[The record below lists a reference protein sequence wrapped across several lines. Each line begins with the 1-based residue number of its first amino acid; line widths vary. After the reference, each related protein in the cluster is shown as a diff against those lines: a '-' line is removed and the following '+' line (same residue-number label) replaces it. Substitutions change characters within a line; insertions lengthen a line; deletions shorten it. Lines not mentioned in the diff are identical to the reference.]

1 VNVPDKVA
9 VITGSNSGI
18 GKETAVALAAMG
30 MTTVLACRNQEKAA
44 TAAAEVRERAASEAV
59 HVVALDLSDL
69 ASVTACAHQLLER
82 WDRLDVLVNNAGGI
96 WSKRE
101 ESAQGF
107 EQTFAVNHLGHFA
120 LTLLLLDR
128 LKASAPSRIVN
139 LTSVGHHA
147 ALLGMRWDDLS
158 AERRYTTFGV
168 YAQSKLANIL
178 FTRALAARLQGTGVT
193 ANAVH
198 PGPVRSGFGMD
209 GDLRGIVRM
218 GNELV
223 RPFEISPRGRRRH
236 HHLRGHRTRA
246 RALLGWLL
254 REERTRPNV
263 QAGPLPVRCRPAVAG
278 QRTAGGRS
286 RLSGH
291 SGLSGPGATAVLGQ
305 RSLARDPRSVGP
317 SVPPNPRSGC

>member
-1 VNVPDKVA
+1 MPDKVNVNSADAAPINMADKVA

-18 GKETAVALAAMG
+18 GKETAVGLAAMG
-30 MTTVLACRNQEKAA
+30 MTTVLACRNQEKAT

-69 ASVTACAHQLLER
+69 ASVTACAHEILER

-120 LTLLLLDR
+120 FTLLLLDR

-139 LTSVGHHA
+139 MTSVGHHA
-147 ALLGMRWDDLS
+147 ALLGMRWEDLN

-168 YAQSKLANIL
+168 YARSKLANIL
-178 FTRALAARLQGTGVT
+178 FTRALAARLEGTGVT

-218 GNELV
+218 GNELI
-223 RPFEISPRGRRRH
+223 RPFEISPEAGAATTIYVATAPELEHDSGGYYARSAPGRMS
-236 HHLRGHRTRA
+236 
-246 RALLGWLL
+246 
-254 REERTRPNV
+254 
-263 QAGPLPVRCRPAVAG
+263 RPA
-278 QRTAGGRS
+278 
-286 RLSGH
+286 
-291 SGLSGPGATAVLGQ
+291 
-305 RSLARDPRSVGP
+305 RSLSDADRLWRV
-317 SVPPNPRSGC
+317 SGQLVAEAGFPAIPA